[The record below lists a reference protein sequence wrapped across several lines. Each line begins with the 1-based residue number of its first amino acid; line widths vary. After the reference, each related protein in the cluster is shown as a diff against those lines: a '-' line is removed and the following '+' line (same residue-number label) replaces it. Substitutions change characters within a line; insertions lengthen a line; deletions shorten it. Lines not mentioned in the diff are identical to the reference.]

1 MRVPLSYLQH
11 LLLRGAILWLLARLS
26 AAAVVGGAADFGLM
40 LSFWAVAITTALVL
54 VDLQRLRE
62 VMLLKNLGVTTLQA
76 IVVSTI
82 PAVILEVLLG
92 LVR

>member
-1 MRVPLSYLQH
+1 MRIPLSYLQH
-11 LLLRGAILWLLARLS
+11 LLLRGSILWLLARLS
-26 AAAVVGGAADFGLM
+26 AAAVVGGTADFGLM

-54 VDLQRLRE
+54 VDLHRRRE
-62 VMLLKNLGVTTLQA
+62 VMLLNNLGVTTQQA

>member
-1 MRVPLSYLQH
+1 VRIPLSYLQH
-11 LLLRGAILWLLARLS
+11 LLLRGSILWLLARLS
-26 AAAVVGGAADFGLM
+26 AAAVVGGTADLGLM

-54 VDLQRLRE
+54 VDLQRRRE
-62 VMLLKNLGVTTLQA
+62 VMLLNNLGVTTQQA

>member
-1 MRVPLSYLQH
+1 VRIPTSYLQH
-11 LLLRGAILWLLARLS
+11 LLFRGSILWLLARLS

-54 VDLQRLRE
+54 VDLQRRRE
-62 VMLLKNLGVTTLQA
+62 VMLLNNLGVTTQQA